1 MFSMCIIYS
10 CYMATVKPLYELR
23 HVLCVNTGLR
33 LLAYI
38 NIANFLLF
46 QADEVMRYTETV
58 IIVPS
63 ACPVITSTN
72 TSCDTN
78 VHPSP
83 IVVIVACAC
92 LSDELIACLPVLCA
106 GVCRSCS
113 KVWLLC
119 SPGQRAKISEP
130 ENASCFCW
138 FFFFPLLSA
147 YWLCFSF
154 TKRHLL
160 QADISCA
167 GYDWF
172 LEHLQTKWT

>member
-1 MFSMCIIYS
+1 
-10 CYMATVKPLYELR
+10 
-23 HVLCVNTGLR
+23 
-33 LLAYI
+33 
-38 NIANFLLF
+38 
-46 QADEVMRYTETV
+46 MRYTETV

-72 TSCDTN
+72 TSCDTK

-113 KVWLLC
+113 VTLQSLDRGLRFH
-119 SPGQRAKISEP
+119 SLRTLHVSADL
-130 ENASCFCW
+130 
-138 FFFFPLLSA
+138 FFSLLSA

-160 QADISCA
+160 QVDISCA

-172 LEHLQTKWT
+172 LEHLQTKWTLKKSPKTLWMHFFEKPYD